1 MGEFAPGSFKRVPP
15 RCVRSPLE
23 MPGGRRL
30 PREHAGLHGESRC
43 RSVDTLCRYLCFECW
58 QLDRAGCTW
67 TSFGVPPESERTL
80 SFPSFPPSLSLSLF
94 LLFPSLLARRARV
107 NLRTRGRAEALPRV
121 LSSFIA
127 SLRPSWLS
135 IAAVSWRLSSRRSS
149 KSFARDR
156 GVCNSA
162 KPNRWH
168 ILIGRVVWSP
178 VRLQNERADERILD
192 A

>member
-1 MGEFAPGSFKRVPP
+1 VFRVLATRP
-15 RCVRSPLE
+15 
-23 MPGGRRL
+23 RRL
-30 PREHAGLHGESRC
+30 HLDKFRSTPGKREDSL
-43 RSVDTLCRYLCFECW
+43 
-58 QLDRAGCTW
+58 
-67 TSFGVPPESERTL
+67 
-80 SFPSFPPSLSLSLF
+80 FPFLPSLSLSLSLF